1 MNKASIV
8 TQTRDEEIDFRRLYG
23 ILVDRRWSIFF
34 ITMLF
39 SLCGL
44 GYVLLATPI
53 YQGDALVQVEHRSTL
68 SPLGDVGQFF
78 GKMTQEAEALTSAEI
93 QILKSRMVLGQVVD
107 RLELDVSTSPRTLP
121 VIGGFILR
129 YGIPRPDFM
138 QGKPYAFGDES
149 MSVGVF
155 QVAEHLRGTTFTLRS
170 LGDGRYDLLFNKEP
184 LGRGE
189 VGNLLQ
195 VGDDITL
202 RISDLE
208 AAPGV
213 EFHLIRLSRAEAID
227 SLERRLGVVEVG
239 GGRGPSTGIL
249 NLTLTG
255 TEPGEIRDTLDA
267 VIETFLTQNVQRQ
280 SAEAEQSLEFLR
292 QQSPELK
299 NQLSAAEERLNSY
312 RSEMNSVDLNSE
324 SQAAIDQ
331 YIEIERQL
339 NDLNLAETELAERF
353 TPNHPS
359 YQTLLRKK
367 QQLQNER
374 AELDERV
381 NELPAAQQEVVR
393 LTRDV
398 EVTQAIYV
406 NVLNKMQEMEVAKA
420 GTVGNVRIID
430 HALVKSNPIQPAK
443 KAGLVFAT
451 ILGVVVATGY
461 VLLRGLLQRGVETPE
476 QIEALGLPV
485 YATVPLSEA
494 QSSLTKRIRFK
505 SERHSQ
511 EVTAGLL
518 AEHKPDEVAVEA
530 VRALRTSLHFAMLDN
545 RSNRLVITGPSP
557 GTGKSF
563 IALNLAAVCAQ
574 AGQRVLIVDADMRK
588 GHVHMAFGGHGA
600 MGLSELLSNRQELDE
615 VIRSTSVPSLDY
627 ISRGSVPPNPSEL
640 LMHERFGHYLKEL
653 SERYDLL
660 LIDTPPVLA
669 VTDAAVIAK
678 QCGTTL
684 MVVRFQQNPLR
695 EVRIAQRRLEIS
707 GVTVKGVILNAM
719 ERKAATSYGYGYYNY
734 AYK

>member
-1 MNKASIV
+1 M
-8 TQTRDEEIDFRRLYG
+8 
-23 ILVDRRWSIFF
+23 
-34 ITMLF
+34 
-39 SLCGL
+39 
-44 GYVLLATPI
+44 
-53 YQGDALVQVEHRSTL
+53 
-68 SPLGDVGQFF
+68 
-78 GKMTQEAEALTSAEI
+78 
-93 QILKSRMVLGQVVD
+93 
-107 RLELDVSTSPRTLP
+107 
-121 VIGGFILR
+121 
-129 YGIPRPDFM
+129 
-138 QGKPYAFGDES
+138 
-149 MSVGVF
+149 
-155 QVAEHLRGTTFTLRS
+155 
-170 LGDGRYDLLFNKEP
+170 
-184 LGRGE
+184 
-189 VGNLLQ
+189 
-195 VGDDITL
+195 
-202 RISDLE
+202 
-208 AAPGV
+208 
-213 EFHLIRLSRAEAID
+213 
-227 SLERRLGVVEVG
+227 
-239 GGRGPSTGIL
+239 
-249 NLTLTG
+249 
-255 TEPGEIRDTLDA
+255 
-267 VIETFLTQNVQRQ
+267 
-280 SAEAEQSLEFLR
+280 
-292 QQSPELK
+292 
-299 NQLSAAEERLNSY
+299 
-312 RSEMNSVDLNSE
+312 
-324 SQAAIDQ
+324 
-331 YIEIERQL
+331 
-339 NDLNLAETELAERF
+339 
-353 TPNHPS
+353 
-359 YQTLLRKK
+359 RKK

-374 AELDERV
+374 TELDERV

-430 HALVKSNPIQPAK
+430 HALVKLDPIQPAK

-451 ILGVVVATGY
+451 ILGAVVATGY

-476 QIEALGLPV
+476 QIEAMGLPV

-574 AGQRVLIVDADMRK
+574 AGQRVLVVDADMRK
-588 GHVHMAFGGHGA
+588 GHVHLAFGGHGA

>member
-53 YQGDALVQVEHRSTL
+53 YQGDALVQVERRSTL

-78 GKMTQEAEALTSAEI
+78 GQMAQDSEVITSAEI

-107 RLELDVSTSPRTLP
+107 RLELDVSISPRTLP

-129 YGIPRPDFM
+129 HDIPRPDFM
-138 QGKPYAFGDES
+138 QGKPYAFGGES
-149 MSVGVF
+149 LSVGVF
-155 QVAEHLRGTTFTLRS
+155 LVADHLRESTFTLRS
-170 LGDGRYDLLFNKEP
+170 LGNGHYELLLDKQP
-184 LGRGE
+184 LGRGS

-195 VGDDITL
+195 IGEDIII
-202 RISDLE
+202 RISALE

-213 EFHLIRLSRAEAID
+213 EFRLVRRSRLAAIR
-227 SLERRLGVVEVG
+227 SLESRLGVVEVG
-239 GGRGPSTGIL
+239 GRRGPSTGIL

-255 TEPGEIRDTLDA
+255 TDPGEIRSTLDA
-267 VIETFLTQNVQRQ
+267 VIEIFLSQNVQRQ
-280 SAEAEQSLEFLR
+280 SAEAEKGLEFLR

-299 NQLSAAEERLNSY
+299 NQLSTAEERLNNY
-312 RSEMNSVDLNSE
+312 RSEMNSVDLSSE
-324 SQAAIDQ
+324 SKAAINQ
-331 YIEIERQL
+331 YVVIDRQL
-339 NDLNLAETELAERF
+339 NDLNLAESELAERY

-359 YQTLLRKK
+359 YQTLLRKR
-367 QQLQNER
+367 QQLQSER
-374 AELDERV
+374 AELDMRV

-406 NVLNKMQEMEVAKA
+406 NVLNKMQELEMAKA

-430 HALVKSNPIQPAK
+430 QALVPKNPIQPAK
-443 KAGLVFAT
+443 KAGLVIAT
-451 ILGVVVATGY
+451 LLGAVVATGY

-476 QIEALGLPV
+476 QIEALGLSV

-494 QSSLTKRIRFK
+494 QKSLNRRIRFK
-505 SERHSQ
+505 SERHNQ

-518 AEHKPDEVAVEA
+518 AERKPDEVAMEA
-530 VRALRTSLHFAMLDN
+530 VRALRTSLHFAMMDSRCN
-545 RSNRLVITGPSP
+545 RMAITGPSP

-563 IALNLAAVCAQ
+563 ISLNLAAVCAQ
-574 AGQRVLIVDADMRK
+574 AGQRVLVVDADMRK
-588 GHVHMAFGGHGA
+588 GHVHLAFGGRGA
-600 MGLSELLSNRQELDE
+600 MGLSELLSNRRELDE
-615 VIRSTSVPSLDY
+615 VIRSTSVSSLDY

-640 LMHERFGHYLKEL
+640 LMHERLGHYLKEL
-653 SERYDLL
+653 SERYDLV

-678 QCGTTL
+678 LCGTTL

-695 EVRIAQRRLEIS
+695 EVRIAHRRLEIS
-707 GVTVKGVILNAM
+707 GVNIKGVILNAM
-719 ERKAATSYGYGYYNY
+719 ERKAATRYGYGYYNY